1 MADSVEQKMQ
11 LGDLPPF
18 TSASN
23 STFAWGPVDG
33 KEFSRRVDTVYE
45 IVVFWRR
52 NLFVLPSGA
61 AGKRFIGEKTRL
73 FGAAEAGN
81 PMEKIAL
88 KAALLM
94 EHLLLQ
100 KPHKNVEQRKLL
112 VILPEDLSNGPRVIF
127 SH

>member
-1 MADSVEQKMQ
+1 MEKS
-11 LGDLPPF
+11 
-18 TSASN
+18 
-23 STFAWGPVDG
+23 
-33 KEFSRRVDTVYE
+33 DTVYE

-88 KAALLM
+88 KAALIM

-100 KPHKNVEQRKLL
+100 KVKASKGNCQK
-112 VILPEDLSNGPRVIF
+112 I
-127 SH
+127 